1 MRNTRGAL
9 GALAVAAL
17 VGGTLAATPP
27 ATAATAGEAAAPVTV
42 DDVDLTWAISKEAG
56 SGAFAPGT
64 WNLVSAGRIGDPG
77 EGGQTLTTANQGA
90 TWGNGAAAGWK
101 NTDGDVVVEDLAADG
116 SYAPTTFQGTRTNS
130 TGTQVTA
137 FSGNSENRLVFGA
150 GSGTVDPDAGT
161 ASIAWQGDATVL
173 FYSGMTYF
181 HLADPALEVAADGTA
196 ELTATVDGYATSM
209 DDPDRWDALPAERV
223 TIATLG
229 GVEVDDDGFT
239 VTPDYR
245 EVTYDAP
252 AGATAQ
258 NRTAASWGAFPQ
270 DFVDFAQLTGAGP
283 YWYSTGGSA
292 DARKPAEPLTVAY
305 DATEPATEPTV
316 TVSDTTLLPSGA
328 QDVTVTGEGF
338 EPSAATATRPPLAGK
353 PGGVYVALGSYDEV
367 WRPSQG
373 APSTSRRNVQSATK
387 WAVLAEDMATIGGDA
402 RGAIELTPEGTF
414 STTLRVDKADVDALG
429 AGAAGIYT
437 YPGGGAVAPSYE
449 TATPLTF
456 AKASPTVRLAAPRA
470 TYGTAASITATVTGE
485 SSPTG
490 DVVLTRDGTEVGTAA
505 LDGGSAT
512 FTLPARLAAGTH
524 ALVASY
530 AGDDNTEAGERTA
543 TLRVAKAATTA
554 TTTVTKAPTT
564 KKAGKAK
571 VVVATDSGSALGG
584 RSAVVLRRANG
595 TKVRSW
601 SPGAAKPS
609 TLTLPKLKA
618 GTYRLVTSYAGNANH
633 AAAKTRTVGFT
644 VR

>member
-9 GALAVAAL
+9 GALTVAAL
-17 VGGTLAATPP
+17 VGGTLAGAP
-27 ATAATAGEAAAPVTV
+27 TASAAPRAAAQAPVTV
-42 DDVDLTWAISKEAG
+42 DDVDLTWAVNKEAG

-64 WNLVSAGRIGDPG
+64 WNLVSAGRIGNPG
-77 EGGQTLTTANQGA
+77 EGGQSLSTADQGA
-90 TWGNGAAAGWK
+90 TWGNGEAAGWRA
-101 NTDGDVVVEDLAADG
+101 TAGDVVVEDLAADG
-116 SYAPTTFQGTRTNS
+116 SHAPTSFAGTRTDS
-130 TGTQVTA
+130 TGRQITA
-137 FSGNSENRLVFGA
+137 TSGNSENRLVFGA

-161 ASIAWQGDATVL
+161 ASISWKGDATVL

-181 HLADPALEVAADGTA
+181 HVADPALEVAEDGTA

-209 DDPDRWDALPAERV
+209 DDPDRWDALDPERV
-223 TIATLG
+223 TVATLT
-229 GVEVDDDGFT
+229 GVEVDSDGFT

-252 AGATAQ
+252 SGATAQ
-258 NRTAASWGAFPQ
+258 NRTAATWGAFPQ

-305 DATEPATEPTV
+305 DASAPATEPTV
-316 TVSDTTLLPSGA
+316 EVSDTTLLPSGA

-338 EPSAATATRPPLAGK
+338 DPAAATATRPPLAGK

-367 WRPSQG
+367 WRPSAG
-373 APSTSRRNVQSATK
+373 APSTARRNVQSATK
-387 WAVLAEDMATIGGDA
+387 WAVMAEDMATIGGDA

-429 AGAAGIYT
+429 AGAVGIYT
-437 YPGGGAVAPSYE
+437 YPGGGAAAPSHE

-456 AKASPTVRLAAPRA
+456 AKAAPTVRLAAPRT
-470 TYGTAASITATVTGE
+470 TYGTAASVTATVTGE

-505 LDGGSAT
+505 LTDGSAT
-512 FTLPARLAAGTH
+512 FALPRDLAAGSY

-530 AGDDNTEAGERTA
+530 AGDANTEAGERSG
-543 TLRVAKAATTA
+543 TLRVAKAATST
-554 TTTVTKAPTT
+554 TTTVAKAPTR
-564 KKAGKAK
+564 KRAGTAR

-584 RSAVVLRRANG
+584 RSSVVLRRSNG
-595 TKVRSW
+595 STVRSW
-601 SPGAAKPS
+601 TPGVAKPS
-609 TLTLPKLKA
+609 AIALPKLAA
-618 GTYRLVTSYAGNANH
+618 GTYRLVTSYAGDANH
-633 AAAKTRTVGFT
+633 AAARNTTVRFT